1 MRNHRREL
9 LDLYDMKWTAY
20 VQQDGDDLVVPIP
33 DELLQEIGWR
43 PGDIL
48 QWNIQENGSIIIS
61 KKKNWYQRVINSL
74 KLWKNRQ

>member
-20 VQQDGDDLVVPIP
+20 VQQDGGDLVVPIP
-33 DELLQEIGWR
+33 DELLREIGWM